1 MINKIFWNI
10 QKVRDED
17 IQLFGGILAFYSYKR
32 PCKSKYCELFLRH
45 VLMIFLLQSNV
56 FHLLEV

>member
-17 IQLFGGILAFYSYKR
+17 IQVFGGILTFYPYKR
-32 PCKSKYCELFLRH
+32 PCKSKYSELFLRY
-45 VLMIFLLQSNV
+45 VVTIFLLGSNV